1 MILLTGGTGVVGSA
15 LLPMLLDQGHD
26 VRCLVRDPRRLGA
39 DRVRVQLS
47 LADLGDPRGL
57 RHAVRGVDTVIHL
70 AAAMR
75 DQPPRK
81 VEEITALGTHRLLAA
96 AERAG
101 VKRFIFFSALGATS
115 FQRTRFFRSKALAE
129 QRVRDS
135 PLQTTIFAPSI
146 IYDRDDTWVTWIR
159 RLALLPLLPISGRG
173 QAGYEPIWAQD
184 VARAVLASLD
194 APAARYEL
202 AGPERLTYEQAA
214 RLIAAS
220 AGRVRPSIH
229 VPLPFVRSALI
240 WLRRLFGDV
249 AFATWE
255 EAELLEVP
263 MISERGTADVRGL
276 GVDPAAMA
284 TVLGGP

>member
-15 LLPMLLDQGHD
+15 ILPMLLAEGHE
-26 VRCLVRDPRRLGA
+26 VRCLVRDPRKLGP

-81 VEEITALGTHRLLAA
+81 VEEITALGTHRLISA
-96 AERAG
+96 AEQAG
-101 VKRFIFFSALGATS
+101 VRRFIFFSALGATT

-129 QRVRDS
+129 ERVNRS
-135 PLQTTIFAPSI
+135 PLETTVFAPSI
-146 IYDRDDTWVTWIR
+146 IYDRDDTWVTWMK

-173 QAGYEPIWAQD
+173 QSGYEPIWAQD

-194 APAARYEL
+194 RPAGRFEL
-202 AGPERLTYEQAA
+202 AGPERLTYEQQA

-220 AGRVRPSIH
+220 AGRHRPSVH
-229 VPLPFVRSALI
+229 VPLPFVRSSLI
-240 WLRRLFGDV
+240 WLRRIFGDV

-263 MISERGTADVRGL
+263 MISERGTADVLGL
-276 GVDPAAMA
+276 GVDPVPMRA
-284 TVLGGP
+284 VLGS

>member
-15 LLPMLLDQGHD
+15 VLPMLLAEGHD
-26 VRCLVRDPRRLGA
+26 VRCLVRDPRKLGP

-75 DQPPRK
+75 DQPPRR
-81 VEEITALGTHRLLAA
+81 VEEITALGTHRLISA
-96 AERAG
+96 AEQAG
-101 VKRFIFFSALGATS
+101 VRRFIFFSALGATT

-129 QRVRDS
+129 ERVQCS
-135 PLQTTIFAPSI
+135 PLETTIFAPSI
-146 IYDRDDTWVTWIR
+146 IYDRDDAWVTWMK

-184 VARAVLASLD
+184 VARAVIASLD
-194 APAARYEL
+194 APTGRFEL
-202 AGPERLTYEQAA
+202 AGPDRLTYEQQA

-220 AGRVRPSIH
+220 AGRERPSIH
-229 VPLPFVRSALI
+229 IPLPFVRSALI
-240 WLRRLFGDV
+240 WLRRIFGDV

-263 MISERGTADVRGL
+263 MLSERGTADVRAF
-276 GVDPAAMA
+276 GVDPVPMR
-284 TVLGGP
+284 TVLEG